1 MKKIA
6 ITAIFIS
13 LFAFAGF
20 SQTALR
26 VGSSVPLFSAS
37 AMDGTQYDMNE
48 LRGSVVVL
56 TFWSTK
62 CYICQHEFPK
72 MNQVVRSFDGKNVI
86 FLSLTMDNEERIE
99 SFLKS
104 NQIAAQVV
112 PNSFGVLLQYADRDK
127 RGYLDMGFPSYF
139 VVDKQGLLQYR
150 ASGYDKTAPLSTVI
164 SDLISK

>member
-1 MKKIA
+1 MKKIVL
-6 ITAIFIS
+6 TAIFIS
-13 LFAFAGF
+13 LFVIAGS

-26 VGSSVPLFSAS
+26 VGSNAPVFSAAS
-37 AMDGTQYDMNE
+37 MDGTQLDMNE

-62 CYICQHEFPK
+62 CYICQQEFPK
-72 MNQVVRSFDGKNVI
+72 MNQVVRSYESKKVV

-99 SFLKS
+99 TFLKS
-104 NQIAAQVV
+104 NKIASTIV

-139 VVDKQGLLQYR
+139 VIDQQGVLQHR
-150 ASGYDKTAPLSTVI
+150 ASGWDKIGQLSTTV
-164 SDLISK
+164 DNLIR

>member
-6 ITAIFIS
+6 LTAFFIS
-13 LFAFAGF
+13 VFAFAAF
-20 SQTALR
+20 SQTGLR
-26 VGSSVPLFSAS
+26 VGSSVPAFSAP
-37 AMDGTQYDMNE
+37 AMDGTQYDLNE

-72 MNQVVRSFDGKNVI
+72 MNQIVHSYDGKKVV
-86 FLSLTMDNEERIE
+86 FLSLTMENETKVEG
-99 SFLKS
+99 FLRS
-104 NQIAAQVV
+104 NQIASTIV

-139 VVDKQGLLQYR
+139 VIDQQGVLQHR
-150 ASGYDKTAPLSTVI
+150 SSGYDKTGLLSSTI
-164 SDLISK
+164 NNLIR

>member
-6 ITAIFIS
+6 LTVVLISIFVVTGI
-13 LFAFAGF
+13 
-20 SQTALR
+20 SQTGLR
-26 VGSSVPLFSAS
+26 VGSSVPVFSAP
-37 AMDGTQYDMNE
+37 ALDGTFYDLTE

-62 CYICQHEFPK
+62 CYICQQEFPK
-72 MNQVVRSFDGKNVI
+72 MNQVVRGYDGKKVV
-86 FLSLTMDNEERIE
+86 FLSLTMENEARVE

-127 RGYLDMGFPSYF
+127 RGHIDMGFPSYF
-139 VVDKQGLLQYR
+139 VVDQQGILQHR
-150 ASGYDKTAPLSTVI
+150 SSGWDKLGQISSTV
-164 SDLISK
+164 DNLIR

>member
-6 ITAIFIS
+6 ITTILIS
-13 LFAFAGF
+13 LFAFACF
-20 SQTALR
+20 PQTSLR
-26 VGSSVPLFSAS
+26 VGSSVPLFSAA
-37 AMDGTQYDMNE
+37 AMDGTQYDLNE

-62 CYICQHEFPK
+62 CYICQQEFPK
-72 MNQVVRSFDGKNVI
+72 MNQIVRSYDGKKVV
-86 FLSLTMDNEERIE
+86 FLSLTMDNEEKIE

-104 NQIAAQVV
+104 NKIASTIV

-139 VVDKQGLLQYR
+139 VIDQQGVLQHR
-150 ASGYDKTAPLSTVI
+150 ASGYDKTGQLSSTI
-164 SDLISK
+164 NNLIR

>member
-6 ITAIFIS
+6 ATIIFVS
-13 LFAFAGF
+13 LFAFLGI
-20 SQTALR
+20 SQTGLR

-37 AMDGTQYDMNE
+37 AMDGTQLDMNE

-62 CYICQHEFPK
+62 CYICQQEFPK
-72 MNQVVRSFDGKNVI
+72 MNQIVRSYDGQKVV
-86 FLSLTMDNEERIE
+86 FLSLTMENETKVE
-99 SFLKS
+99 SFLRS

-127 RGYLDMGFPSYF
+127 RGYIDMGFPSYF
-139 VVDKQGLLQYR
+139 VIDQQGVLQHR
-150 ASGYDKTAPLSTVI
+150 ASGWDKTGQLSSTI
-164 SDLISK
+164 NNLIQ